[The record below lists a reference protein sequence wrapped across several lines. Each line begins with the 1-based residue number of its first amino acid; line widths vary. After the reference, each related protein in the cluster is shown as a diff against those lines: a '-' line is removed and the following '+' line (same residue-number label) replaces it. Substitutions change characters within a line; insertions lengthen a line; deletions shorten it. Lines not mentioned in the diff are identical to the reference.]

1 MILLPFLIKRT
12 FKKGDLH
19 YFSISLVNVMLG
31 SKLFRYPYY
40 VVDELTIKRINN
52 FEQYSTLG

>member
-1 MILLPFLIKRT
+1 
-12 FKKGDLH
+12 
-19 YFSISLVNVMLG
+19 MLG

-40 VVDELTIKRINN
+40 VVHELTIKRINN